1 MIEAVVFDMDGV
13 IVSSEEVWDEV
24 REGLAREVGAR
35 WPAEA
40 HRAMMGMNTAE
51 WTAYMRDAV
60 GIPWPAE
67 EIGREV
73 ERRIAAR
80 YRADLPLI
88 PGAAQAVRALSA
100 RCPLGL
106 ASSSTPGLI
115 DVVLRA
121 AGLAAA
127 FRVTVSSEEVAR
139 GKPAP
144 DVYLLALER
153 LGVPPAAAAAVE
165 DSAAGIRAAA
175 AAGMR
180 VVAIPNPHYPPA
192 DEALALADIVLGTI
206 AELVPE
212 AIGA

>member
-1 MIEAVVFDMDGV
+1 MIAAVVFDMDGV
-13 IVSSEEVWDEV
+13 LISSEEVWDEV
-24 REGLAREVGAR
+24 REGLARELGAP

-40 HRAMMGMNTAE
+40 QQAMMGMNTPE

-60 GIPWPAE
+60 GIPWTAQ

-73 ERRIAAR
+73 ERRLEAR

-88 PGAAQAVRALSA
+88 PGAADAVGRLAA
-100 RCPLGL
+100 RVPLGL
-106 ASSSTPGLI
+106 ASSSPRGLI
-115 DVVLRA
+115 DAVLDA
-121 AGLAAA
+121 AGLAARFA
-127 FRVTVSSEEVAR
+127 VTVSSEEVAR

-153 LGVPPAAAAAVE
+153 LGVAPSAAAAVE

-180 VVAIPNPHYPPA
+180 VVAVPNPHYPPA
-192 DEALALADIVLGTI
+192 AAALALADIVLNTI